1 MVADRCWQHAAV
13 PSLVAAVFA
22 PGHLSGTTQPTLR
35 AGSLLLRPWAK
46 VDAPDVVGAYQEAED
61 PTLACAIDDSCRSG
75 AVDSRRRG
83 CLDGGDR
90 GELGGRL
97 RGRLAGRMTL
107 KFYLGDACAGVG
119 YWTRQADR
127 GRGVAPQALLAAT
140 RWAFDQG
147 FHRVQLEHSVQNR
160 ASCRV
165 AAKAE
170 FSEEGI
176 RRSAAMHADGW
187 HDMHVHGRVNTAPSA
202 TP

>member
-1 MVADRCWQHAAV
+1 V
-13 PSLVAAVFA
+13 PSLVAAVFE
-22 PGHLSGTTQPTLR
+22 PGQLSGTTQPTLR
-35 AGSLLLRPWAK
+35 TGPILLRPWTK
-46 VDAPDVVGAYQEAED
+46 VDASHLVEAYREPEIQRWHARSMTLPEAEQWIAAAGAAWTD
-61 PTLACAIDDSCRSG
+61 ETGASW
-75 AVDSRRRG
+75 AVDIG
-83 CLDGGDR
+83 
-90 GELGGRL
+90 
-97 RGRLAGRMTL
+97 GRLAGRMTL
-107 KFYLGDACAGVG
+107 KFNLGDACAGVG

-127 GRGVAPQALLAAT
+127 GGGVAPQALLAAT

-176 RRSAAMHADGW
+176 RRSAALHADGW
-187 HDMHVHGRVNTAPSA
+187 HDMHLHGRVNTAPSA